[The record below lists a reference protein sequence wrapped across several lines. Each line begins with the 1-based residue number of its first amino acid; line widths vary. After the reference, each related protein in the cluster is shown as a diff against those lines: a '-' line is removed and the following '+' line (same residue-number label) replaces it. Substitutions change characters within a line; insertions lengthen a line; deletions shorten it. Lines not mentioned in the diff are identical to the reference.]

1 MTSSAYGVEGR
12 ERAREVSQNSLKIIL
27 IILNSLLILLNSNI
41 VSHIIFDRAIREH
54 NMYVLSFEGILSPV
68 SFFPY
73 YFTEIMTWSFTGVSG
88 EVVSLAVSL
97 PIVINSLQKV
107 SVLWGMMCIFSWAT
121 VELFNSC
128 V

>member
-1 MTSSAYGVEGR
+1 
-12 ERAREVSQNSLKIIL
+12 
-27 IILNSLLILLNSNI
+27 
-41 VSHIIFDRAIREH
+41 
-54 NMYVLSFEGILSPV
+54 MYVLSFEGILSPV

-107 SVLWGMMCIFSWAT
+107 SVL
-121 VELFNSC
+121 
-128 V
+128 